1 MRLMT
6 TVFGLGVL
14 AAGIAAAASTYDVK
28 LYDSV
33 WVGSTELKKGDY
45 KVEMKGDK
53 AVFMSGKNAIEVPAT
68 VSKSDKKFGYNSF
81 VTEGTK
87 LVELDLGGTTDKIV
101 FTQSAQGAAGSK

>member
-6 TVFGLGVL
+6 TVFGIGVL

-68 VSKSDKKFGYNSF
+68 VSKSDKKFGYTRLETANHDGMDTIEAIDLEDSNTR
-81 VTEGTK
+81 VT
-87 LVELDLGGTTDKIV
+87 LG
-101 FTQSAQGAAGSK
+101 Q